1 MLVIFGDPTVG
12 NSGAGAASA
21 PISGDLLLPSYEHPA
36 EAQHPAVEPMV
47 ATPFFLTPM
56 VATKIH

>member
-12 NSGAGAASA
+12 NSVAGAASA

-47 ATPFFLTPM
+47 CHAIFFS
-56 VATKIH
+56 AYGCH